1 MSDPYEKIAD
11 QWDRDDGL
19 DGYFGETKQ
28 EMADRLERQYPHKG
42 RAEVRSLHTGALLNG
57 ETDRAKLIAAARPL
71 TFYPDFDK
79 SVPLDWVVKN
89 VLARGHT
96 SYLFGPPGGGK
107 SALYGSAAVCL
118 GSSPD
123 WYGFKIKKRC
133 ASVYFAFERPD
144 LVKKRIWSQC
154 QRDGLGEVPVAV
166 APGLI
171 NLMDP
176 KCVSEIIGTILA
188 AEDKLGL
195 EAGLAIFDTFSKGI
209 AAGGGDENQA
219 KDQNRVWGHLRLVHE
234 GLARYHSIHLGAIG
248 HTGKD
253 ESRGP
258 RGSNAADG
266 DNDVSLQIRDDGT
279 AKSVDIYKANELPEG
294 PLMRFKME
302 PFDTGLTDED
312 GDAIEVWIAAAE
324 VVEPGNRTSQKVTM
338 TDKQAVAFDALVNVC
353 TLSPPPRL
361 NLSFGMQVATMDMWR
376 DELFRRGLN
385 GENRVRDFE
394 RRWEALLRKRLIQID
409 GDFVWS
415 IRNGL

>member
-1 MSDPYEKIAD
+1 MKDPYEKIAEE
-11 QWDRDDGL
+11 WSRDDGL

-28 EMADRLERQYPHKG
+28 EMADRLERQYPHRPKTNG
-42 RAEVRSLHTGALLNG
+42 SYVAEVVSLETGAA
-57 ETDRAKLIAAARPL
+57 DRAKLIAAARPL
-71 TFYPDFDK
+71 TYYSDFDK
-79 SVPLDWVVKN
+79 SVPLDWIVKN

-107 SALYGSAAVCL
+107 SALYGSVAVCL

-123 WYGFKIKKRC
+123 LYGFKIKKKC

-154 QRDGLGEVPVAV
+154 QREGLGEVPVAI
-166 APGLI
+166 AAGLI

-176 KCVSEIIGTILA
+176 KCVPEIIGTILA
-188 AEDKLGL
+188 AEDKLGI

-253 ESRGP
+253 ETRGP

-302 PFDTGLTDED
+302 PFDTGLRDED
-312 GDAIEVWIAAAE
+312 GEAIEVWIAAAE
-324 VVEPGNRTSQKVTM
+324 VIELEKRTRQKVTM
-338 TDKQAVAFDALVNVC
+338 TDKQAIAFDALVNVC
-353 TLSPPPRL
+353 TLGPPPGL
-361 NLSFGMQVATMDMWR
+361 NLPFGMQVATMDTWKAEM
-376 DELFRRGLN
+376 FRRGLS
-385 GENRVRDFE
+385 GENRVRDFD
-394 RRWEALLRKRLIQID
+394 RNREALQRKRLIQID
-409 GDFVWS
+409 GNFVWS
-415 IRNGL
+415 VR

>member
-1 MSDPYEKIAD
+1 MSWDDPNWKTAATDYHTNRPEPRPAKVVSLDTGA
-11 QWDRDDGL
+11 RL
-19 DGYFGETKQ
+19 DGE
-28 EMADRLERQYPHKG
+28 ADRAR
-42 RAEVRSLHTGALLNG
+42 
-57 ETDRAKLIAAARPL
+57 LIAAARPL
-71 TFYPDFDK
+71 SFYSDFDK

-89 VLARGHT
+89 VMARGHT

-123 WYGFKIKKRC
+123 WYGFKIKKNC

-154 QRDGLGEVPVAV
+154 QRDGLGDVPVAV

-171 NLMDP
+171 NLMDS
-176 KCVSEIIGTILA
+176 KCVPEIIGTILA

-195 EAGLAIFDTFSKGI
+195 EVGLGIFDTFSKGI

-253 ESRGP
+253 ETRGA

-266 DNDVSLQIRDDGT
+266 DNDVSLQIRDDDT
-279 AKSVDIYKANELPEG
+279 TKSVDIWKANELPEG

-302 PFDTGLTDED
+302 PFDTGLKDED

-324 VVEPGNRTSQKVTM
+324 VIEPRGRTTQKVM
-338 TDKQAVAFDALVNVC
+338 MSDKQVVAFDALINVC

-361 NLSFGMQVATMDMWR
+361 NLPFGMQVATMDMWK
-376 DELFRRGLN
+376 DELFRRGLS
-385 GENRVRDFE
+385 GENRSRDFE
-394 RRWEALLRKRLIQID
+394 RRREALQAKHLIQID
-409 GDFVWS
+409 GNFVWS
-415 IRNGL
+415 VRSSL